1 MLQSTGLR
9 SQTQLSGWTT
19 TTKNESIGTFIKN
32 LRCARAAP
40 NPCHVIFHL
49 LSQQPHVVWILIIPI
64 LEAKKP
70 RHRVIEST
78 GHRGVTVRTGVFTR
92 VVWPRCWALI
102 KCPRQSSRAAWHS
115 VIFWCRKSFQ
125 GSSTPPAECRE
136 GSLYESW
143 ASAEEQQFFAHFS
156 VASFLHRHCKSV
168 NPKGAQSPPFSFPFE
183 LVFTYGT
190 PHASF
195 LVGFLSVLVACSLT
209 PQVWTNSCN

>member
-1 MLQSTGLR
+1 MLQSTGLQ

-19 TTKNESIGTFIKN
+19 TTTKNEPIRTFIKN

-92 VVWPRCWALI
+92 VVWPQCQALI
-102 KCPRQSSRAAWHS
+102 KCPGQSSRAMWHS

-143 ASAEEQQFFAHFS
+143 ASAEEQQFFCPLSCCIFPASSLQVSQPKACTVSTLQFS
-156 VASFLHRHCKSV
+156 PRACFYLRDTPRLLSGR
-168 NPKGAQSPPFSFPFE
+168 FPFCASC
-183 LVFTYGT
+183 LLTHT
-190 PHASF
+190 P
-195 LVGFLSVLVACSLT
+195 SL
-209 PQVWTNSCN
+209 N